1 MMKKFGYKNLMAV
14 PKVEK
19 AVINTGIG
27 SVKDEGQKEAIQKQL
42 ILITGQKCSER
53 PAKKSIS
60 TFKLRQG
67 SVVGYSVTLRGKRM
81 YDFLNKLINA
91 VIPRK
96 RDFRGLNPKSVDKA
110 GNLTIGFK
118 EHIVFP
124 EMVGEDVKYFFG
136 LGVTVVTTAKTKEEA
151 FEMLKLLGFPFAKN
165 K

>member
-14 PKVEK
+14 PKIEK

-27 SVKDEGQKEAIQKQL
+27 SVKDDSQKETILKQL
-42 ILITGQKCSER
+42 SLITGQKLSER

-67 SVVGYSVTLRGKRM
+67 SIVGYSVTLRGRKM
-81 YDFLNKLINA
+81 NDFLDKMINVA
-91 VIPRK
+91 IPRK
-96 RDFRGLNPKSVDKA
+96 RDFRGLNPKSVDEA

-124 EMVGEDVKYFFG
+124 EMASEDVRYFFG
-136 LGVTVVTTAKTKEEA
+136 FSVTIVTTAKTKQEA
-151 FEMLKLLGFPFAKN
+151 LDLFRLLGFPFTKTA
-165 K
+165 